1 MGCLSSISR
10 LAVKAGHSYLLILAV
25 AIFQIVKEAS
35 QFSSGLR
42 ASVMTHPSWDYL
54 LTLAVGTDWFPA

>member
-1 MGCLSSISR
+1 MGCLSSIPR

-25 AIFQIVKEAS
+25 AIYQIVKEAS

-42 ASVMTHPSWDYL
+42 ASVLTHPSWDY
-54 LTLAVGTDWFPA
+54 TF